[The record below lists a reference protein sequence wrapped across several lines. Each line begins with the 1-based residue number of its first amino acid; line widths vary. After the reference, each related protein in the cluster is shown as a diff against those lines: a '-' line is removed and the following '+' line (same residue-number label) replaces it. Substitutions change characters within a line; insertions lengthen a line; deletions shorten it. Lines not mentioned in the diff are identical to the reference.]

1 MEALGVIVVI
11 ILSLWSITKTLEKI
25 SDKILTSQNKQ
36 TELLEQIK
44 ERLNDNVNK
53 YGSSFEED

>member
-25 SDKILTSQNKQ
+25 SDEILINQNKQ

-44 ERLNDNVNK
+44 ERLHDNVNK
-53 YGSSFEED
+53 

>member
-1 MEALGVIVVI
+1 VEAIGVIVVI

-25 SDKILTSQNKQ
+25 SDKILISQNKQ

-44 ERLNDNVNK
+44 ERLTDNVNK
-53 YGSSFEED
+53 

>member
-11 ILSLWSITKTLEKI
+11 IISLWSITKTLEKI
-25 SDKILTSQNKQ
+25 SDKILISQNKQ

-44 ERLNDNVNK
+44 ERLTDNVNK
-53 YGSSFEED
+53 